1 MATAAATTRLV
12 RVNHT
17 AQTTGV
23 QGRGVHNVRP
33 MMPLGLRSRN
43 SCVIVRAG
51 GAFLTVCAFCVDSTL
66 VGGERPCLWTRWSI
80 DDQLCG
86 LYDIYVTLL

>member
-33 MMPLGLRSRN
+33 MMPLGSRSRN

-51 GAFLTVCAFCVDSTL
+51 GAFFLTVCAFCVDSTL

-80 DDQLCG
+80 GDKLCVCVV
-86 LYDIYVTLL
+86 YMTYM